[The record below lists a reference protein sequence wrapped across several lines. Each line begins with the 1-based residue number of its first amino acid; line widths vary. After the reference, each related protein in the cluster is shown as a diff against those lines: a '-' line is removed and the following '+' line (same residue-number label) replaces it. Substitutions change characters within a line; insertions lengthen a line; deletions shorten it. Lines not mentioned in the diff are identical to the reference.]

1 MNLPDRP
8 DEVLW
13 DVLVVG
19 TGMGG
24 GTLGYALA
32 RAGKRVLFV
41 ERGQSYLDPVGEPL
55 RGITPEE
62 VANLPGLP
70 ADEHRRLL
78 LRAGRAFDAL
88 EDDSP
93 EKPKRFVPEI
103 GCGVGGSTALYGM
116 VLERLFPADFLP
128 RANYGAADLEGSSVP
143 ESWPITYDDLRP
155 WYAAAE
161 RLFRAR
167 GSADPLRPDA
177 EASASL
183 IVPPPLTP
191 GNAMVADV
199 LRGQGL
205 HPYQLHLACEH
216 TSACA
221 TCQGFLCDRDCK
233 NDAGRMCVLPAVREH
248 GASLITECAVRS
260 LEASRT
266 RVERVVCQWRDQ
278 PLVLRAKQV
287 VLAAGAL
294 VTPTILL
301 HSRGPHWPH
310 GVANDH
316 DQVGRNLM
324 RHCIDLVVLRP
335 KLAGPVAGQTKELA
349 LNDFYQRDGRKF
361 GTVQSVGGL
370 PPFLH
375 YLGKLG
381 PDLRWLRYLRP
392 ALGPIWAYL
401 RVRVVVLASIM
412 EDLPFADNRVLP
424 ADEADANRAANGA
437 AAAPLGRLVYHHRAS
452 QQRRVK
458 EYNALLSAAFM
469 PLRPIT
475 LSVAHDN
482 KTIAHVC
489 GTCRAGDDPRTSVL
503 DANCRAHGLENLY
516 VADASFFP
524 TSGGV
529 NPSLTIAAN
538 ALRVAEHLRDKLG

>member
-8 DEVLW
+8 DQVLW

-24 GTLGYALA
+24 GTLGHALA
-32 RAGKRVLFV
+32 RTGKRVLFV
-41 ERGQSYLDPVGEPL
+41 EKGRSYLDPATDPL

-70 ADEHRRLL
+70 DDERRRLL
-78 LRAGRAFDAL
+78 LRAGRACDAI
-88 EDDSP
+88 EDDSA
-93 EKPKRFVPEI
+93 ERAKQFTPEI

-116 VLERLFPADFLP
+116 VLERLFPADFAP
-128 RANYGAADLEGSSVP
+128 RANYSAADIDGAAVP
-143 ESWPITYDDLRP
+143 DRWPISYDDLRP

-161 RLFRAR
+161 RLYRAR
-167 GSADPLRPDA
+167 GTADPLRSDGDA
-177 EASASL
+177 VDSL
-183 IVPPPLTP
+183 LAPPPLTQ
-191 GNAMVADV
+191 GNAQLADI

-216 TSACA
+216 TADCA
-221 TCQGFLCDRDCK
+221 TCQGFLCARQCK
-233 NDAGRMCVLPAVREH
+233 NDAGRTCVLPAVREH
-248 GASLITECAVRS
+248 GASLITECEVRS
-260 LEASRT
+260 LVASRT
-266 RVERVVCQWRDQ
+266 RVEYVVCKWRDQ
-278 PLVLRAKQV
+278 PLVLKAKHV

-301 HSRGPHWPH
+301 GSRSPEWPH

-316 DQVGRNLM
+316 DLVGRNLM
-324 RHCIDLVVLRP
+324 RHCIDLIVLRP
-335 KLAGPVAGQTKELA
+335 KLEAPISGQTKEIA
-349 LNDFYQRDGRKF
+349 LNDFYQRDGQKF

-381 PDLRWLRYLRP
+381 PGMRWFRRLRP
-392 ALGPIWAYL
+392 VLGPIWDYL
-401 RVRVVVLASIM
+401 RVRVIVVASIM
-412 EDLPFADNRVLP
+412 EDLPQHNNRVLP
-424 ADEADANRAANGA
+424 ADEAESGHSPAAR
-437 AAAPLGRLVYHHRAS
+437 LGRLIYHHRES
-452 QQRRVK
+452 QQRRAK
-458 EYNALLSAAFM
+458 AYNAQLATAFK
-469 PLRPIT
+469 PLRPMT

-516 VADASFFP
+516 VVDASFFP

>member
-8 DEVLW
+8 DQVLW

-24 GTLGYALA
+24 GTLGHALA

-41 ERGQSYLDPVGEPL
+41 EKGRSYLDAASDPL

-70 ADEHRRLL
+70 ADERRHLL
-78 LRAGRAFDAL
+78 LRAGRAADAI

-93 EKPKRFVPEI
+93 ERPKAFTPEI

-116 VLERLFPADFLP
+116 VLERLFPADFAP
-128 RANYGAADLEGSSVP
+128 RGNYSEADIDGGDVP
-143 ESWPITYDDLRP
+143 EQWPISYDDLRP

-161 RLFRAR
+161 RLYRAR
-167 GSADPLRPDA
+167 GTVDPLRPDA
-177 EASASL
+177 DATESL
-183 IVPPPLTP
+183 IAPPPLTA
-191 GNAMVADV
+191 GNAQLAEI

-216 TSACA
+216 TDACA
-221 TCQGFLCDRDCK
+221 TCQGFLCARECK
-233 NDAGRMCVLPAVREH
+233 NDAGRMCVLPAVRDH
-248 GASLITECAVRS
+248 GASLITECTVRA
-260 LEASRT
+260 LEANRT
-266 RVERVVCQWRDQ
+266 RVEHVVCTWRDQ
-278 PLVLRAKQV
+278 PLVLQAKQV

-310 GVANDH
+310 GLANEH
-316 DQVGRNLM
+316 DLVGRNLM
-324 RHCIDLVVLRP
+324 RHCIDLIVLRP
-335 KLAGPVAGQTKELA
+335 KLAAPIAGQTKELA
-349 LNDFYQRDGRKF
+349 LNDFYQRDGQKF

-381 PDLRWLRYLRP
+381 PEMRWLRYLRP
-392 ALGPIWAYL
+392 ALGPIWDYL
-401 RVRVVVLASIM
+401 RVRVIVVASIM
-412 EDLPFADNRVLP
+412 EDLPRRDNRVLP
-424 ADEADANRAANGA
+424 ADEDDATRAT
-437 AAAPLGRLVYHHRAS
+437 AAPLGRLIYHHRER
-452 QQRRVK
+452 QQRRAK
-458 EYNALLSAAFM
+458 EYNAQLAAAFK

-489 GTCRAGDDPRTSVL
+489 GTCRFGDDPRTSVL

-516 VADASFFP
+516 VVDASFFP

-538 ALRVAEHLRDKLG
+538 ALRVAEHLRDALG